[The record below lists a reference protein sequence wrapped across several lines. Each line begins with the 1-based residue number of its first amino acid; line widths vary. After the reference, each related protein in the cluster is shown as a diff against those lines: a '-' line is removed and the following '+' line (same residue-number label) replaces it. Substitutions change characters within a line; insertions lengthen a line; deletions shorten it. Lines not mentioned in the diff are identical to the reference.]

1 MSWTCF
7 EKNSTRKGFTDKGEK
22 MVDVVIAS
30 AARTPI
36 GKFNGTLRKV
46 HAAELGRIVT
56 EEVLR
61 RAGLEATDIDEVII
75 GHARQ
80 AGNGP
85 NLARQI
91 GFRSGVPVE
100 RPAYTL
106 NKACA
111 SGLKAITLAYQSI
124 LTGEN
129 SIVLAGGVE
138 QMSQIP
144 YLLTGAR
151 WGYRLGDDTVVDA
164 MHRDGYYCPLAE
176 MMMGRTAE
184 VLVEE
189 FGISRKEQD
198 QFALESH
205 QKAVRAWKDG
215 RFKAEVVPVDAPGRK
230 GKVIHFARDER
241 PRPDTSMEKLAKLSP
256 VFKEAGTVTAGNAS
270 GITDGAA
277 AVVVMRADR
286 AEALGIEPLATIK
299 SHASAGVE
307 PTRMGM
313 GPVPATQKVIQQSGL
328 SLQDLD
334 LIELNE
340 AFAAQVLAVE
350 HELDWDVSK
359 RNVHGGAIAL
369 GHPTGCTGTRIV
381 VSLLSAMQQR
391 DAEWGLATLCVSGGL
406 GMALL
411 VKRE

>member
-1 MSWTCF
+1 
-7 EKNSTRKGFTDKGEK
+7 

-30 AARTPI
+30 AVRTPI
-36 GKFNGTLRKV
+36 GKFGSALKDV
-46 HAAELGRIVT
+46 SAAELGRIVA
-56 EEVLR
+56 EESLN
-61 RAGLEATDIDEVII
+61 RAGLIPDEVDEVIV

-91 GFRSGVPVE
+91 AYRAGVPVD
-100 RPAYTL
+100 RPAYTI

-111 SGLKAITLAYQSI
+111 SGMKAITLAYQSI
-124 LTGEN
+124 VTGEN
-129 SIVLAGGVE
+129 DIVLANGVE

-144 YLLTGAR
+144 YLLPKAR
-151 WGYRLGDDTVVDA
+151 WGYRLGGGELVDA

-189 FGISRKEQD
+189 YGISRENQD
-198 QFALESH
+198 RFALESH
-205 QKAVRAWKDG
+205 RKAVRAWEDG
-215 RFKAEVVPVDAPGRK
+215 LFDAEVVPVEAPGRK
-230 GKVIHFARDER
+230 GETKYVGKDER
-241 PRPDTSMEKLAKLSP
+241 PRPDTNMEKLARLGP
-256 VFKEAGTVTAGNAS
+256 VFKEDGTITAGNAS

-277 AVVVMRADR
+277 AAVVMRADQ
-286 AEALGIEPLATIK
+286 AEAMGVKPLARIEAF
-299 SHASAGVE
+299 ASAGVD
-307 PTRMGM
+307 PKRMGM
-313 GPVPATQKVIQQSGL
+313 GPVPATSKVLDQTGL
-328 SLQDLD
+328 SLADMD

-350 HELDWDVSK
+350 RELDWDTSR

-381 VSLLSAMQQR
+381 VTLLYAMQQR
-391 DAEWGLATLCVSGGL
+391 DAEIGLATLCVSGGL
-406 GMALL
+406 GMSL
-411 VKRE
+411 VVRRY

>member
-1 MSWTCF
+1 MT
-7 EKNSTRKGFTDKGEK
+7 N
-22 MVDVVIAS
+22 VVIAS
-30 AARTPI
+30 AVRTPI
-36 GKFNGTLRKV
+36 GKFRGALKDV
-46 HAAELGRIVT
+46 PAVELGRVVV
-56 EEVLR
+56 EEALS
-61 RAGLEATDIDEVII
+61 RAGLTPADVDEVIF

-91 GFRSGVPVE
+91 GCRAGVPVN
-100 RPAYTL
+100 RPAFTI

-124 LTGEN
+124 VTGEN
-129 SIVLAGGVE
+129 QIVLAGGVE

-144 YLLTGAR
+144 YLLMKAR
-151 WGYRLGDDTVVDA
+151 WGYRLGDETLVDA

-189 FGISRKEQD
+189 YGISREEQD
-198 QFALESH
+198 RFALESH
-205 QKAVRAWKDG
+205 QKAVCAWEEG
-215 RFKAEVVPVDAPGRK
+215 RFDAEIVPVDAPGRK
-230 GKVIHFARDER
+230 GTTVRVERDER
-241 PRPDTSMEKLAKLSP
+241 PRTDTSMEKLARLRP
-256 VFKEAGTVTAGNAS
+256 VFKEDGTITAGNAS

-277 AVVVMRADR
+277 AVVVMRTDQAQ
-286 AEALGIEPLATIK
+286 ALGIKPLAHIGAF
-299 SHASAGVE
+299 ASAGVE
-307 PTRMGM
+307 PRRMGM
-313 GPVPATQKVIQQSGL
+313 GPVPATRKALAQTGL
-328 SLQDLD
+328 SLDDID

-350 HELDWDVSK
+350 RELDWDVSR
-359 RNVHGGAIAL
+359 RNVHGGAVAL

-381 VSLLSAMQQR
+381 VTLLYTMRMEQR

-406 GMALL
+406 GMSLL
-411 VKRE
+411 VRRG